1 MLRQL
6 ATLVFLVPLSLNG
19 LWMVCAEEEPPE
31 AQALS
36 AAGSPEVTAECGEV
50 CPIKNISPGA
60 ICIIS
65 SSGEGSSLA
74 AIFFG
79 VAPPPATETLS
90 AEFHVRESVPER
102 PEIYF
107 NPTLADLDPPP
118 KA

>member
-6 ATLVFLVPLSLNG
+6 ATWVLLVPLSLNG

-31 AQALS
+31 AQVLS
-36 AAGSPEVTAECGEV
+36 AAGSAECGEM
-50 CPIKNISPGA
+50 CPIENIVPGA
-60 ICIIS
+60 ICTIS

-79 VAPPPATETLS
+79 VAPHPATETLS

-107 NPTLADLDPPP
+107 NPTLASLTPPP

>member
-6 ATLVFLVPLSLNG
+6 ATWVLLVPLSLNG

-31 AQALS
+31 AQVIS
-36 AAGSPEVTAECGEV
+36 AAGSPEVAAECGEM
-50 CPIKNISPGA
+50 CPIENIAPGA

-102 PEIYF
+102 SEIYF
-107 NPTLADLDPPP
+107 NPTLAGLTPPP